1 MADQSNIQ
9 SAASKSIRPFK
20 SSEEY
25 LYAMKE
31 DLAEWLN
38 TLYDLDIT
46 ADTFMDGLE
55 TGCALCRHANNVNR
69 AAHDFQLENPEAAQS
84 MKLPSK
90 DVVFQSRNVVPGS
103 FLARDNVSNF
113 ISWCRQEL
121 WIKDVLMFETNDLVE
136 RCNEK
141 NFILCLLEVARR
153 GSKFGMLAPML
164 IQLEEEIEEEIR
176 DQESLRIDTGEPVE
190 QSPPSRCFSRKESQS
205 QSRSRSQSRSLEDE
219 EEPDPEPFV
228 WQQKRVLCDMRNLDE
243 LVREILGR
251 CSCPAQFPMIKVSE
265 GKYKV
270 GDSSAL
276 IFIRVLRTHVMVR
289 VGGGWDTLEHYLDK
303 HDPCRCAAFAHR
315 YHQAKASGGQGAQ
328 SKSSSAHSSRST
340 SPGPHWR
347 NDGIAPYKPPDRR
360 SLEPLAA
367 PCASSSSSSS
377 TRSGRSQS
385 STVHTEP
392 DSATARTLLPRP
404 PRDRSEP
411 RHFNP
416 LRNKETM
423 LPVTR
428 RLSGDSDSSTASSK
442 GGGSGGGGGGRH
454 SLGGPSR
461 RSGEEVVLLVN
472 RKEGKHMIERPGA
485 GNQTP
490 SLRPSLPR
498 ARSQSRERSTLAPI
512 LKPNPPQGSSDGAR
526 TSRTERG
533 RSLGNEGPRRFHA
546 PRSHSQSKVPSRTRS
561 IDASPGPSLSHRDPQ
576 PPASDRREDLRPKQA
591 LPSSPRVGGGF
602 SKRQSSSC
610 SNSPIKGVQSN
621 CNPSKKTITTPRPPA
636 PRSPSIGK
644 GRLLPPVTSGG
655 RRSPHSSPRN
665 SHHHT
670 SRPPRISQG
679 ARSAGRGHHR
689 NMSGLER
696 QEPEEESLGFGF
708 QMLPTLDPQREQDLY
723 RSFEAEFLANT
734 QQVKGVLTKAP
745 GGAALQGAGTH
756 PVPAITDPNV
766 TDSAYSS
773 SNSSTSSLN
782 VGAKIGNLPD
792 LRESKRTNRPFSMDD
807 PLNLLYGHNFGGSH
821 SQGEPE
827 HWGDRSGG
835 LKKLPAISSSVEE
848 NEIPSS
854 LPGLADTEL
863 MNQIP
868 SQPTFHCRNM
878 NGDHGGCPPT
888 GGLAGPQG
896 QLGWGTRPEGDVPL
910 ENHQPNLPYD
920 LENGDGSDDLPPPEA
935 CPSPVPLPPS
945 EDCSFQDS
953 SSENSSMCFSLSESR
968 SESPPPTSPLTNGDA
983 DGEVLQTKKL
993 QKKSNSVDSI
1003 SKHKLGA
1010 RFRPRTDNRP
1020 ENSRSRIPTPVS
1032 YRDLQANETL
1042 SPCHTPPLSP
1052 QSSHHPGRPATC
1064 KSLHQAFADMIN
1076 PQPRSPAMGNK
1087 DCPFPG
1093 QSGSLDTEAWM

>member
-20 SSEEY
+20 TSEEY

-55 TGCALCRHANNVNR
+55 AGCALCRHANNVNR
-69 AAHDFQLENPEAAQS
+69 AAQDFQLEYPEAALS
-84 MKLPSK
+84 MKVPSK
-90 DVVFQSRNVVPGS
+90 DVVFQSRNVTPGS

-141 NFILCLLEVARR
+141 NFVLCLLEVARR

-176 DQESLRIDTGEPVE
+176 DQESLRIDVGEPVE
-190 QSPPSRCFSRKESQS
+190 QSPPSRCFSRKEKSQS
-205 QSRSRSQSRSLEDE
+205 VEHEDE
-219 EEPDPEPFV
+219 PEPEPLV

-303 HDPCRCAAFAHR
+303 HDPCRCAGFAHR
-315 YHQAKASGGQGAQ
+315 YHQAKASGQGQGAQ

-347 NDGIAPYKPPDRR
+347 NEGIAPYKPPDRR
-360 SLEPLAA
+360 SLEPFST
-367 PCASSSSSSS
+367 PCASSSSSS
-377 TRSGRSQS
+377 TRPGRSQNS
-385 STVHTEP
+385 SVHAE
-392 DSATARTLLPRP
+392 LLPRP

-442 GGGSGGGGGGRH
+442 GGGGGERGGGRH
-454 SLGGPSR
+454 SLGGASR

-472 RKEGKHMIERPGA
+472 RKEGKHVIERHGA
-485 GNQTP
+485 GKQTP
-490 SLRPSLPR
+490 SVRPSLPR
-498 ARSQSRERSTLAPI
+498 ARSQSRERSGLAPI
-512 LKPNPPQGSSDGAR
+512 LKPNPPQGSSDRTR

-533 RSLGNEGPRRFHA
+533 RSLGNEGPRRLHP
-546 PRSHSQSKVPSRTRS
+546 PRSHSQSKLSSCTRS
-561 IDASPGPSLSHRDPQ
+561 SDASPGPTLSYRDPQ
-576 PPASDRREDLRPKQA
+576 PPPSDRREDLRAKQVPLA
-591 LPSSPRVGGGF
+591 SPRMCGGF
-602 SKRQSSSC
+602 TKRQSSSC
-610 SNSPIKGVQSN
+610 SNSPIKGIQTNNS
-621 CNPSKKTITTPRPPA
+621 CPSKKTITAPRPPA
-636 PRSPSIGK
+636 PRSPSTGK

-655 RRSPHSSPRN
+655 RRSPHSTSRN
-665 SHHHT
+665 SHHHAIR
-670 SRPPRISQG
+670 SPRVSQG
-679 ARSAGRGHHR
+679 PRCAVQGHHR
-689 NMSGLER
+689 NWSGLER
-696 QEPEEESLGFGF
+696 QEHLEPEEEGQGFGF
-708 QMLPTLDPQREQDLY
+708 QMVAILDPQKEQDLY

-734 QQVKGVLTKAP
+734 QQARGMSCKNP
-745 GGAALQGAGTH
+745 GGATLQVAGTQS
-756 PVPAITDPNV
+756 VTALADPNV

-782 VGAKIGNLPD
+782 VGAKIGTLPD
-792 LRESKRTNRPFSMDD
+792 LRESKRTNPRHFPLED
-807 PLNLLYGHNFGGSH
+807 PLNLLYGPNFR
-821 SQGEPE
+821 GEPE
-827 HWGDRSGG
+827 HWGERGGG
-835 LKKLPAISSSVEE
+835 LKKLPAISSSMEE
-848 NEIPSS
+848 REIPSS
-854 LPGLADTEL
+854 LPGLGDADRL
-863 MNQIP
+863 MNPIP
-868 SQPTFHCRNM
+868 SQPASHCGSM
-878 NGDHGGCPPT
+878 NGDHRGCPPT
-888 GGLAGPQG
+888 GGLTGLQG
-896 QLGWGTRPEGDVPL
+896 QLSWGTRPEGDVPL

-968 SESPPPTSPLTNGDA
+968 SESPTPSSPLTNGDT
-983 DGEVLQTKKL
+983 DGEVPQNKKG
-993 QKKSNSVDSI
+993 QKKASRLDPI

-1020 ENSRSRIPTPVS
+1020 ENSPSRIPTPVS
-1032 YRDLQANETL
+1032 YRDLQAHNSL

-1052 QSSHHPGRPATC
+1052 QSSHPTGCPATC
-1064 KSLHQAFADMIN
+1064 KSLHQAFADMIH

-1087 DCPFPG
+1087 DCSYPG
-1093 QSGSLDTEAWM
+1093 QSNSLDTEAWM

>member
-69 AAHDFQLENPEAAQS
+69 AAQDFQLEYPEAAQS
-84 MKLPSK
+84 MKMPSK
-90 DVVFQSRNVVPGS
+90 DVVFQSRNVVAGS
-103 FLARDNVSNF
+103 FVARDNVSNF

-136 RCNEK
+136 KCNEK
-141 NFILCLLEVARR
+141 NFVLCLLEVARR

-176 DQESLRIDTGEPVE
+176 DQGSLQIDAGEPAE
-190 QSPPSRCFSRKESQS
+190 QSPPSRCFSRKEST
-205 QSRSRSQSRSLEDE
+205 RSVED
-219 EEPDPEPFV
+219 EPDPEPFI
-228 WQQKRVLCDMRNLDE
+228 WQPKRVLCDMRNLDE

-315 YHQAKASGGQGAQ
+315 YHQAKASGQGQGGQ

-347 NDGIAPYKPPDRR
+347 NEGIAPYKPPDRR
-360 SLEPLAA
+360 SLEPPSA
-367 PCASSSSSSS
+367 PCAPSSS
-377 TRSGRSQS
+377 TRPGRSQNPS
-385 STVHTEP
+385 VPTEV
-392 DSATARTLLPRP
+392 DSNAARTLLPRP

-442 GGGSGGGGGGRH
+442 GGGGGGGGGGRY
-454 SLGGPSR
+454 SLGGASR
-461 RSGEEVVLLVN
+461 HSGEEVILLVN
-472 RKEGKHMIERPGA
+472 RKEGKHIIERPGA
-485 GNQTP
+485 GSQTP
-490 SLRPSLPR
+490 SLRPTLPR
-498 ARSQSRERSTLAPI
+498 ARSQSRERPTLAPI
-512 LKPNPPQGSSDGAR
+512 LKPNPPQGSPDGTR
-526 TSRTERG
+526 TARTERG
-533 RSLGNEGPRRFHA
+533 RSLGNEGPRRLHA
-546 PRSHSQSKVPSRTRS
+546 PRSHSQSKLQNRTRS
-561 IDASPGPSLSHRDPQ
+561 SDASPGPASCYRDPQ
-576 PPASDRREDLRPKQA
+576 PPPSDRREDLRAKQ
-591 LPSSPRVGGGF
+591 LPPSSPRVGGGF
-602 SKRQSSSC
+602 TKRQSSSC
-610 SNSPIKGVQSN
+610 SNSPVKGVQSN
-621 CNPSKKTITTPRPPA
+621 NSTPSKKTITTPRPPA
-636 PRSPSIGK
+636 PRSPSVGK

-665 SHHHT
+665 SHHHA
-670 SRPPRISQG
+670 
-679 ARSAGRGHHR
+679 ARSPRTSNGPRSTGGRGHHR
-689 NMSGLER
+689 NWSGVER
-696 QEPEEESLGFGF
+696 QEIEEEGVGFGF
-708 QMLPTLDPQREQDLY
+708 QMLPTLDPQKEQDLY

-734 QQVKGVLTKAP
+734 QQAKGVSGRAP
-745 GGAALQGAGTH
+745 GGVTLQGAGTH
-756 PVPAITDPNV
+756 PVPAPTDPNV

-773 SNSSTSSLN
+773 SNSSSSSLN
-782 VGAKIGNLPD
+782 IGAKIGTLPE
-792 LRESKRTNRPFSMDD
+792 LRESKRTNLRHFPLED
-807 PLNLLYGHNFGGSH
+807 PLNLLYGHNFGGPH
-821 SQGEPE
+821 NFGQGEPE
-827 HWGDRSGG
+827 HWGDRGGG
-835 LKKLPAISSSVEE
+835 LKKLPAISSSIEE
-848 NEIPSS
+848 REHLSS
-854 LPGLADTEL
+854 LPGLGDSESNRL
-863 MNQIP
+863 MNQVP
-868 SQPTFHCRNM
+868 SQPAFHCRNM

-888 GGLAGPQG
+888 GLLTDQQG
-896 QLGWGTRPEGDVPL
+896 HLGWGTGPEGDVPL

-920 LENGDGSDDLPPPEA
+920 FENGDGSDDLPPPEA
-935 CPSPVPLPPS
+935 CPSPIPLPPS

-968 SESPPPTSPLTNGDA
+968 SESPPPSSLLANGDA
-983 DGEVLQTKKL
+983 DEEVLQTKKG
-993 QKKSNSVDSI
+993 QRKSDRVNPI
-1003 SKHKLGA
+1003 SKHKL
-1010 RFRPRTDNRP
+1010 RPRIRPRTDNRP
-1020 ENSRSRIPTPVS
+1020 ENSPSRIPTPVS
-1032 YRDLQANETL
+1032 YRDLQANDTL
-1042 SPCHTPPLSP
+1042 SPCHTPPMSP
-1052 QSSHHPGRPATC
+1052 QSSHSTGRPATC
-1064 KSLHQAFADMIN
+1064 KSLHQAFADMIH

-1087 DCPFPG
+1087 DCSYPG

>member
-46 ADTFMDGLE
+46 ADTFMDGLG

-69 AAHDFQLENPEAAQS
+69 AAQDFQLEYPEAAQS
-84 MKLPSK
+84 MKVPSK

-141 NFILCLLEVARR
+141 NFVLCLLEVARR

-176 DQESLRIDTGEPVE
+176 DQESLRIDAGEPAE
-190 QSPPSRCFSRKESQS
+190 QSPPSRCFSRHESSQQS
-205 QSRSRSQSRSLEDE
+205 VEDE

-228 WQQKRVLCDMRNLDE
+228 WPQKRVLCDMRNLDE

-315 YHQAKASGGQGAQ
+315 YHQAKASGQGQGGQ

-347 NDGIAPYKPPDRR
+347 NEGIAPYKPPDRR
-360 SLEPLAA
+360 SLEPTSG

-377 TRSGRSQS
+377 STRPGRSQNPAAQA
-385 STVHTEP
+385 EL
-392 DSATARTLLPRP
+392 DSGAARILLPRP

-416 LRNKETM
+416 LRNKDTM

-442 GGGSGGGGGGRH
+442 GGGGGGGGGGGRH
-454 SLGGPSR
+454 SLGGTSR

-472 RKEGKHMIERPGA
+472 RKEGKHLIERPGA

-498 ARSQSRERSTLAPI
+498 ARSQSRERSGLAPL
-512 LKPNPPQGSSDGAR
+512 LKPNPPQGSSDGPR

-533 RSLGNEGPRRFHA
+533 RSLGNEGPRRLHA
-546 PRSHSQSKVPSRTRS
+546 PRSHSQSKLPNRTRS
-561 IDASPGPSLSHRDPQ
+561 SDASPGPALSYRDPQ
-576 PPASDRREDLRPKQA
+576 PPPSDRREDLRAKQMP
-591 LPSSPRVGGGF
+591 PSSARVGGGF
-602 SKRQSSSC
+602 TKRQSSSC

-621 CNPSKKTITTPRPPA
+621 NSSPNKKTITTPRPPA

-665 SHHHT
+665 SHHHAAR
-670 SRPPRISQG
+670 SPRISQG
-679 ARSAGRGHHR
+679 PRSAGRGHHR
-689 NMSGLER
+689 NWSGLEC
-696 QEPEEESLGFGF
+696 QEPEEEGVSFGF
-708 QMLPTLDPQREQDLY
+708 QMLPALDPQREQDLY

-734 QQVKGVLTKAP
+734 QQSRGAPSKGL
-745 GGAALQGAGTH
+745 GGATLQGAGTH
-756 PVPAITDPNV
+756 SVPALADPNV

-782 VGAKIGNLPD
+782 VGAKIGTLPD
-792 LRESKRTNRPFSMDD
+792 LRESKRTNPRHFPLDD
-807 PLNLLYGHNFGGSH
+807 PLNLLYGQNFGGPH
-821 SQGEPE
+821 CFAQGEAE
-827 HWGDRSGG
+827 HWGERVGG
-835 LKKLPAISSSVEE
+835 LKKLPAISSSMEE
-848 NEIPSS
+848 REVPSS
-854 LPGLADTEL
+854 LPGLGDTESDRL
-863 MNQIP
+863 MNQITP
-868 SQPTFHCRNM
+868 QPAFHCTNM
-878 NGDHGGCPPT
+878 NGDHGGCPPS
-888 GGLAGPQG
+888 GGLTGQQG
-896 QLGWGTRPEGDVPL
+896 ELGWGTRPEADVPL

-920 LENGDGSDDLPPPEA
+920 LNNGDDSDDLPPPEA
-935 CPSPVPLPPS
+935 CPSPVPFPPS

-953 SSENSSMCFSLSESR
+953 SSENSSMCLSLSESR
-968 SESPPPTSPLTNGDA
+968 SESPPPSSPLTNGDT
-983 DGEVLQTKKL
+983 DTEMLQNKKG
-993 QKKSNSVDSI
+993 QKKTNRVDPI
-1003 SKHKLGA
+1003 SKHKLGG
-1010 RFRPRTDNRP
+1010 RFKPRTDNRP
-1020 ENSRSRIPTPVS
+1020 ENSPSRIPTPLS
-1032 YRDLQANETL
+1032 YRDTL

-1052 QSSHHPGRPATC
+1052 QSSHPTGRPATC
-1064 KSLHQAFADMIN
+1064 KTLHQAFTDMIHS
-1076 PQPRSPAMGNK
+1076 QPRSSAMGSK
-1087 DCPFPG
+1087 DCSYPG

>member
-1 MADQSNIQ
+1 MDNMADQSNIQ

-46 ADTFMDGLE
+46 ADTFMDGLG

-69 AAHDFQLENPEAAQS
+69 AAQDFQLKYPEAAES
-84 MKLPSK
+84 MKVPSK
-90 DVVFQSRNVVPGS
+90 DVVFQSRNAVPGS

-113 ISWCRQEL
+113 ITWCRQEL

-176 DQESLRIDTGEPVE
+176 DQESLLIDGDEPTE
-190 QSPPSRCFSRKESQS
+190 KSSPSRCYSRKESCQS
-205 QSRSRSQSRSLEDE
+205 VEDE
-219 EEPDPEPFV
+219 EEPDPEPFI
-228 WQQKRVLCDMRNLDE
+228 WPQKRVLCDMRNLDE

-270 GDSSAL
+270 GDSSSL

-315 YHQAKASGGQGAQ
+315 YHQAKASGQGQGAQ

-347 NDGIAPYKPPDRR
+347 NDGMAPYKHPERR
-360 SLEPLAA
+360 SLEPLCA
-367 PCASSSSSSS
+367 PNASSSSSSS
-377 TRSGRSQS
+377 SSSRPGRSQNS
-385 STVHTEP
+385 SVSTEL
-392 DSATARTLLPRP
+392 DSCAARTLLPRP

-423 LPVTR
+423 MPLTR

-442 GGGSGGGGGGRH
+442 GGGGGGGGGGRH
-454 SLGGPSR
+454 SVGGTSR

-472 RKEGKHMIERPGA
+472 RKEGKHVIERAGA
-485 GNQTP
+485 GNQSS
-490 SLRPSLPR
+490 SLRPTMPR
-498 ARSQSRERSTLAPI
+498 ARSQSRERAPLAPI
-512 LKPNPPQGSSDGAR
+512 LKKPNPPPGSSDGTR
-526 TSRTERG
+526 PSRTERG
-533 RSLGNEGPRRFHA
+533 RSIGNEGPRRLHA
-546 PRSHSQSKVPSRTRS
+546 PRSHSQSKLTSRTWS
-561 IDASPGPSLSHRDPQ
+561 GDSSPAPAHRDHQ
-576 PPASDRREDLRPKQA
+576 FSSSERREDLRNKQVP
-591 LPSSPRVGGGF
+591 PSSPRVGVGLT
-602 SKRQSSSC
+602 KRQSSSC
-610 SNSPIKGVQSN
+610 SNSPIKGVQSSN
-621 CNPSKKTITTPRPPA
+621 SSPSKKTITTPRPPA

-644 GRLLPPVTSGG
+644 GRLLPPVTPGG

-665 SHHHT
+665 SHHHAAR
-670 SRPPRISQG
+670 SPRISQ
-679 ARSAGRGHHR
+679 APRSAGRGNHR
-689 NMSGLER
+689 NVSGLEC
-696 QEPEEESLGFGF
+696 QESEEEGLGFGF
-708 QMLPTLDPQREQDLY
+708 QMLPALDPQKEQDLY

-734 QQVKGVLTKAP
+734 QQARE
-745 GGAALQGAGTH
+745 
-756 PVPAITDPNV
+756 VPAAVAQSGATVLVSALTDPNV

-782 VGAKIGNLPD
+782 VGAKIGALPD
-792 LRESKRTNRPFSMDD
+792 LRESRRTNHRQFPLED
-807 PLNLLYGHNFGGSH
+807 PLNLLYGPSFGGPH
-821 SQGEPE
+821 GFGQGEPE
-827 HWGDRSGG
+827 HWGERRGG
-835 LKKLPAISSSVEE
+835 LKKLPAICSSVEE
-848 NEIPSS
+848 REIPPSS
-854 LPGLADTEL
+854 PVLGDTAPDKL
-863 MNQIP
+863 MNHIP
-868 SQPTFHCRNM
+868 SQPAFHCNNM
-878 NGDHGGCPPT
+878 NGDHKGCLP
-888 GGLAGPQG
+888 G
-896 QLGWGTRPEGDVPL
+896 QLGWGSQTEGDIPL

-920 LENGDGSDDLPPPEA
+920 LENGDWSDDLPPPEA
-935 CPSPVPLPPS
+935 CPSPVPVLP

-953 SSENSSMCFSLSESR
+953 SSENSSMCFSLSGSR
-968 SESPPPTSPLTNGDA
+968 SGSPPSSLSLTNGDT
-983 DGEVLQTKKL
+983 G
-993 QKKSNSVDSI
+993 QKKANKAGLI
-1003 SKHKLGA
+1003 SKQKLA
-1010 RFRPRTDNRP
+1010 TRVRPRTDNRP
-1020 ENSRSRIPTPVS
+1020 QNSPSRIPTPVS
-1032 YRDLQANETL
+1032 YRDLHAHDTL

-1052 QSSHHPGRPATC
+1052 QSCHPAGRPTTC
-1064 KSLHQAFADMIN
+1064 KNLHQGFMDMIH
-1076 PQPRSPAMGNK
+1076 PQTHSPSTGNK
-1087 DCPFPG
+1087 DCSYPT

>member
-46 ADTFMDGLE
+46 ADTFMDGLG

-69 AAHDFQLENPEAAQS
+69 AAQDFQLEYPEAAQS
-84 MKLPSK
+84 MKVPSK
-90 DVVFQSRNVVPGS
+90 DVVFQSRNVAAGS
-103 FLARDNVSNF
+103 FVARDNVSNF

-141 NFILCLLEVARR
+141 NFVLCLLEVARR

-176 DQESLRIDTGEPVE
+176 DQGSLEIDAEEPAK
-190 QSPPSRCFSRKESQS
+190 QSPPSRCFSRKESS
-205 QSRSRSQSRSLEDE
+205 QSVED
-219 EEPDPEPFV
+219 EPDPEPFI
-228 WQQKRVLCDMRNLDE
+228 WQPKRVLCDMRNLDE
-243 LVREILGR
+243 LVREILGQ

-315 YHQAKASGGQGAQ
+315 YHQAKASGQGQGAQ

-360 SLEPLAA
+360 SLEPPST
-367 PCASSSSSSS
+367 PCTSSSS
-377 TRSGRSQS
+377 TRPGRSQNPS
-385 STVHTEP
+385 VPTDL
-392 DSATARTLLPRP
+392 DSNAARTLLPRP

-416 LRNKETM
+416 LRNKETK

-428 RLSGDSDSSTASSK
+428 RLSGDSDSSSASSK
-442 GGGSGGGGGGRH
+442 GGGGGAGGGGRY
-454 SLGGPSR
+454 SLGGASR
-461 RSGEEVVLLVN
+461 RSGEEVILLVN
-472 RKEGKHMIERPGA
+472 RKEGKHMIERPEA
-485 GNQTP
+485 GNRTP
-490 SLRPSLPR
+490 SVRPTLPR
-498 ARSQSRERSTLAPI
+498 ARSQSRERPTLAPI
-512 LKPNPPQGSSDGAR
+512 LKPNPPQGSPDGTR
-526 TSRTERG
+526 TARTERG
-533 RSLGNEGPRRFHA
+533 RSLGNEGLRRLHA
-546 PRSHSQSKVPSRTRS
+546 PRSHSQSKLQSRTRS
-561 IDASPGPSLSHRDPQ
+561 SDASPGPALCHRDPQ
-576 PPASDRREDLRPKQA
+576 PPPSDRDRREDLRAKQ
-591 LPSSPRVGGGF
+591 LPPSSPKVGSGLT
-602 SKRQSSSC
+602 KRQSSSC

-621 CNPSKKTITTPRPPA
+621 NSSPSKKTITTPRPPA
-636 PRSPSIGK
+636 PRSPSVGK
-644 GRLLPPVTSGG
+644 RPLLPPVTTGG

-670 SRPPRISQG
+670 
-679 ARSAGRGHHR
+679 ARSPRTSHGPRSTGRSHHR
-689 NMSGLER
+689 NCSGMER
-696 QEPEEESLGFGF
+696 QEPEEEGVGFGF
-708 QMLPTLDPQREQDLY
+708 QMLPTLDPEKEQDLY

-734 QQVKGVLTKAP
+734 QQAKRVSSTVP
-745 GGAALQGAGTH
+745 GRVAVPGAGTH
-756 PVPAITDPNV
+756 PVPAPTDPNV

-773 SNSSTSSLN
+773 SNSSTSS
-782 VGAKIGNLPD
+782 KIGTLPD
-792 LRESKRTNRPFSMDD
+792 LRESKRTNPRHFPLED
-807 PLNLLYGHNFGGSH
+807 PLNLLYGHNFG
-821 SQGEPE
+821 QGEPE
-827 HWGDRSGG
+827 HWGERGGG
-835 LKKLPAISSSVEE
+835 LKKLPAISSSMEE
-848 NEIPSS
+848 REHLSS
-854 LPGLADTEL
+854 LSDLGDSESNKL
-863 MNQIP
+863 MNQVP
-868 SQPTFHCRNM
+868 SQPDFHCRNM

-888 GGLAGPQG
+888 GLLTGQPG
-896 QLGWGTRPEGDVPL
+896 QLGWDTGPEGDIPL

-920 LENGDGSDDLPPPEA
+920 LENGDSSDELPPPEA
-935 CPSPVPLPPS
+935 CPSPVPLPPY

-968 SESPPPTSPLTNGDA
+968 SESPPPSTLANGDS
-983 DGEVLQTKKL
+983 DGEVLQTKKG
-993 QKKSNSVDSI
+993 QRKTDRVNPI
-1003 SKHKLGA
+1003 SKHKLKT
-1010 RFRPRTDNRP
+1010 RIRPRIDNRP
-1020 ENSRSRIPTPVS
+1020 ENSPSRIPTPVS
-1032 YRDLQANETL
+1032 YRDLQAHDTL

-1052 QSSHHPGRPATC
+1052 QSSHSTGRTATC
-1064 KSLHQAFADMIN
+1064 KGLHQAFTDMIH
-1076 PQPRSPAMGNK
+1076 PQPHSPAMGNK
-1087 DCPFPG
+1087 DRSYPG
-1093 QSGSLDTEAWM
+1093 QSGSLDSEAWM